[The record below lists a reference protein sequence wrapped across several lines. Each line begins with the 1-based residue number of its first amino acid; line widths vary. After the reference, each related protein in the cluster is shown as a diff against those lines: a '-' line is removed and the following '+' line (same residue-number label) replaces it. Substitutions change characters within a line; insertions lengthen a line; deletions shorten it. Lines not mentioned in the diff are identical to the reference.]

1 MKKKLKIGIAICI
14 VIVVILLVVLA
25 VLNKKPEESN
35 NNTFNNNITEKTPIA
50 TTLKLSKYIDII
62 SGDYYMKYK
71 TTTVGHEG
79 EPEEI
84 TAEYAISKDK
94 IVLNYEEYASTNLL
108 TKEGAYYILHSD
120 KKILKYPIDEESQ
133 KGFMGFNRAYT
144 QEFFEKNF
152 LRTGTE
158 DIDGVAYYYEEYSD
172 NSAEGSKIRYFFDK
186 NDEIKYIKNIN
197 STSEEL
203 SEILELSDRINPELF
218 ELPKGYTEYNINELT
233 NSVSK

>member
-1 MKKKLKIGIAICI
+1 MKKNLKIGIAICA
-14 VIVVILLVVLA
+14 VIVVILLITLA

-35 NNTFNNNITEKTPIA
+35 NTLTNNVTEKTPIT

-71 TTTVGHEG
+71 TRTDGHDG

-84 TAEYAISKDK
+84 TTEYAISKEK
-94 IVLNYEEYASTNLL
+94 IVLNYEEALTTTLI
-108 TKEGAYYILHSD
+108 TKEGTYYIVHQNKS
-120 KKILKYPIDEESQ
+120 IIKYPIDEESQ
-133 KGFMGFNRAYT
+133 KGFVGFNRAYT

-172 NSAEGSKIRYFFDK
+172 NSSEGAKIRYFFDN
-186 NDEIKYIKNIN
+186 NDNIKYIKNIN
-197 STSEEL
+197 STNEEL
-203 SEILELSDRINPELF
+203 SEILELSDRVNPELF

-233 NSVSK
+233 NSVSE